1 MRQNRVTRRTAP
13 AYQPPT
19 DTHMALDNARS
30 QVAHLLRRAGFG
42 ASQAELDTYTQLGFA
57 GAVDRILSPETI
69 DDSATDQQI
78 GPAGLDRSDPETRKK
93 IEDAKF
99 WWLNRMLLTQRP
111 LTEKMNLFWH
121 THFATANSK
130 VANAWL
136 MLDQIQLFRDNGLG
150 SFEVLL
156 QKITRDPAML
166 IWLDN
171 RQNRKGANNEN
182 FAREVQEL
190 FTVGIGNY
198 TEQDIKEAA
207 RAFTGHALDK
217 DLHYVFNKNQ
227 HDAGNKTFYGQTGPF
242 DADDIL
248 AILVRHPATARYL
261 TTKLFSF
268 FVYDNPDPT
277 TVDRLANTFAQSN
290 FEIRAVLR
298 DIFTGPEFLS
308 PQAFHAQVKSP
319 VDLVVGS
326 IKSLSVSN
334 VGPDSTQVLRRMG
347 QDLLNPPDVSGW
359 KGGAEWINGTT
370 LFERFNW
377 GLRLATARDG
387 AKPYFTDIPTQVN
400 AQAFGSPEAMVD
412 YYLGMLIDGDLTPEA
427 RQSLV
432 DYVSGS
438 GSVDLSDSAALDLKA
453 RGLVHLALAT
463 PSYQLA

>member
-1 MRQNRVTRRTAP
+1 
-13 AYQPPT
+13 
-19 DTHMALDNARS
+19 MALDTARS

-42 ASQAELDTYTQLGFA
+42 ATQAELDTYTQLGFA
-57 GAVDRILSPETI
+57 GALDRILSPETI

-78 GPAGLDRSDPETRKK
+78 GAVGLDRDNPESRKK

-111 LTEKMNLFWH
+111 LVEKMNLFWH
-121 THFATANSK
+121 NHFATANSK
-130 VANAWL
+130 VGNAWL

-150 SFEVLL
+150 SFETLL
-156 QKITRDPAML
+156 QQITRDPAML

-207 RAFTGHALDK
+207 RAFTGHTLDR

-227 HDAGNKTFYGQTGPF
+227 HDAGNKTFYGQVGPF

-261 TTKLFSF
+261 TTKLFTF
-268 FVYDNPDPT
+268 FVYDNPDSST
-277 TVDRLANTFAQSN
+277 IDRLSNTFTQSN

-298 DIFTGPEFLS
+298 DIFSGPEFLS
-308 PQAFHAQVKSP
+308 MQAFHAQIKSP

-326 IKSLSVSN
+326 LKSLSVAN

-359 KGGAEWINGTT
+359 KGGADWINATT

-377 GLRLATARDG
+377 GLRLATGRES
-387 AKPYFTDIPTQVN
+387 AKPYFTDIAAQVN
-400 AQAFGSPEAMVD
+400 AQALNSPEALVD
-412 YYLGMLIDGDLTPEA
+412 YYLGVLVDGDVTPEA
-427 RQSLV
+427 RQALL
-432 DYVSGS
+432 DYVNSSGPM
-438 GSVDLSDSAALDLKA
+438 DLSNSGALDLKA

-463 PSYQLA
+463 PTYQLA